1 MKNFFKLIDFKPSTS
16 FRERSR
22 SLSEAINKLDKFRT
36 SLQIR
41 KRPRTEG
48 AGHERQIASGSGD
61 RSTIAAAAA
70 ANSFLN
76 EGENLIFRQNVT
88 QVNGGAAANIDPPG
102 GSYSTSFGD

>member
-1 MKNFFKLIDFKPSTS
+1 MYTHPGTSACSDTIPINPSITYTP
-16 FRERSR
+16 
-22 SLSEAINKLDKFRT
+22 AV
-36 SLQIR
+36 
-41 KRPRTEG
+41 
-48 AGHERQIASGSGD
+48 AA
-61 RSTIAAAAA
+61 AAAAA